1 MSRQTVEER
10 LSELESHVAELRAV
24 VSGTQRPG
32 KDWRKTIGAF
42 TDDPG
47 MQQILKDAMRLREED
62 RKKAR
67 SKQPTKRKRGR

>member
-10 LSELESHVAELRAV
+10 LSELESHVAELQAV
-24 VSGTQRPG
+24 LRCAQRPG

-62 RKKAR
+62 REKSRQKQ
-67 SKQPTKRKRGR
+67 SKKRKRS

>member
-1 MSRQTVEER
+1 MSRQTVEQR
-10 LSELESHVAELRAV
+10 VSELESHVAELQAALRRE
-24 VSGTQRPG
+24 QRPG

-62 RKKAR
+62 RKKTR
-67 SKQPTKRKRGR
+67 QKQSIKRKRS

>member
-10 LSELESHVAELRAV
+10 LSALESHVAKLEAV
-24 VSGTQRPG
+24 VRGAKRPG

-47 MQQILKDAMRLREED
+47 MQQILKDAMQLRDED

-67 SKQPTKRKRGR
+67 QKQPTKRKRNG

>member
-10 LSELESHVAELRAV
+10 LSTLESHVAELQAV
-24 VSGTQRPG
+24 VREVKRPG

-47 MQQILKDAMRLREED
+47 MQQILKDAMRLRDED

-67 SKQPTKRKRGR
+67 PKQPTKRKRNR